1 MENYFQKTL
10 TSRAPTVAIVLDP
23 RYKLY
28 YFETL
33 LKNEGSTRSTI
44 YNKVKGHFTKV
55 YDTYAARETEKRLH
69 RQL

>member
-1 MENYFQKTL
+1 MENYFRKTL
-10 TSRAPTVAIVLDP
+10 TSRAPVVTTVLNP

-44 YNKVKGHFTKV
+44 YNKVRDYFTKV
-55 YDTYAARETEKRLH
+55 YDTYVARETEKRLY
-69 RQL
+69 R